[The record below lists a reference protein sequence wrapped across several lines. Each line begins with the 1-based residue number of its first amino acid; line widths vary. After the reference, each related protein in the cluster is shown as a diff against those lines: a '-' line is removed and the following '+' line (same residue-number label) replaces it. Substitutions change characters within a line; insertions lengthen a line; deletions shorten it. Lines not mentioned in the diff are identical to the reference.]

1 MFRERQLLP
10 IRFARALL
18 VAALACG
25 APLPKA
31 AAQCAM

>member
-1 MFRERQLLP
+1 M
-10 IRFARALL
+10 IRAKSTRRSRLTRALL

>member
-1 MFRERQLLP
+1 MIRAKSPRRS
-10 IRFARALL
+10 RFARALL